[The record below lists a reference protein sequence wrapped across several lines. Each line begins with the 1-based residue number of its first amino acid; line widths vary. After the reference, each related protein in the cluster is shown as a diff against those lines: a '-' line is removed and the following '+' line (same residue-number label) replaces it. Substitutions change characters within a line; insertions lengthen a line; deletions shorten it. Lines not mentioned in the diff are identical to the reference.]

1 MKYVLLLLA
10 LISAPFASADFSAS
24 ATIGSDYLFRGVSQ
38 NQGPAA
44 SGHVGFETE
53 SGFHASAWAS
63 QVDFDSEAEFE
74 YDLTVGKTFTA
85 GDITL
90 DVSYIDYNYH
100 DEEALDLEEVSVTFG
115 YKAVSLAYF
124 AGLEDATDYMEV
136 GVDLGFAGVSAGTVE
151 DFGWHW
157 QASKTIDVEGVDVT
171 FGYRS
176 FYGDDGVADEKSAVL
191 MLTKSF

>member
-24 ATIGSDYLFRGVSQ
+24 ATLGSDYLFRGISQ
-38 NQGPAA
+38 NQGPAV
-44 SGHVGFETE
+44 SGHVGFE
-53 SGFHASAWAS
+53 SNGYHGSVWAS
-63 QVDFDSEAEFE
+63 QVDYNSEATFE

-176 FYGDDGVADEKSAVL
+176 FYGDDDVADEKSAVV